1 MFPWSS
7 LKLYNRVGY
16 IDFELRWLL
25 LEFLLFITVFY
36 SSRKLNTMFLFWCTF
51 YTIYIH
57 CSDFLSLTGSNVYL
71 RRELI
76 CWGDSVKLR
85 YGDKPED
92 CPYLWAHMK
101 KYTEITA
108 KYFHGVRL
116 DNCHSTPIHVAEVR
130 KSKHAYYKAASVCE
144 ISPAQLL

>member
-1 MFPWSS
+1 M
-7 LKLYNRVGY
+7 Y
-16 IDFELRWLL
+16 
-25 LEFLLFITVFY
+25 
-36 SSRKLNTMFLFWCTF
+36 
-51 YTIYIH
+51 IYIEYIY
-57 CSDFLSLTGSNVYL
+57 CSAFVFLTGSNVYL

-85 YGDKPED
+85 YGNKPED

-108 KYFHGVRL
+108 KHFHGVRL

-130 KSKHAYYKAASVCE
+130 EAKHVDDKAASDCE
-144 ISPAQLL
+144 ISSLLLIENLPGLCE